1 MKALMVCGWLS
12 SLAAVA
18 CAAWAGGQAG
28 GLPGELPG
36 VTGTLRRHE
45 NFASKLVAPRHV
57 DVWLPPGYERERRRR
72 YPVLYMHDGQNLFDP
87 QLSYTRVD
95 WGVDEALTRL
105 IREGKVRP
113 AIVVAV
119 WNTPLR
125 VPEYM
130 PQRAVAAGGAAA
142 LAGFERQFDSPPLA
156 DAYLEFLVAELKP
169 FVDAGYRTLRG
180 RDDTFIM
187 GSSMGGLISLYAAAE
202 YPQVFGGVGAV
213 STHWPAGDG
222 IVVEYLKGKL
232 PPPRTHR
239 IYYDFGTATL
249 DAEYEPYQRRVDE
262 LMRAAGYREGHDWV
276 TRKFEGAGH
285 DERAW
290 RARLDI
296 PLTFLLGPR

>member
-28 GLPGELPG
+28 GLPGEL
-36 VTGTLRRHE
+36 
-45 NFASKLVAPRHV
+45 PRHV

-232 PPPRTHR
+232 PPQRTPGAR
-239 IYYDFGTATL
+239 ASTFPSPFSSARG
-249 DAEYEPYQRRVDE
+249 ERR
-262 LMRAAGYREGHDWV
+262 
-276 TRKFEGAGH
+276 
-285 DERAW
+285 
-290 RARLDI
+290 
-296 PLTFLLGPR
+296 